1 MCVYVCTPSATNRSP
16 FLIPF
21 PLSPVSS
28 FFFSVVK
35 REHAADVKDVFFRL
49 LHAKMHERKGR
60 SHKYSPK
67 FQRQL
72 ILRYLVDCKTEAGS
86 SMLMDGFLQ
95 QVVLP
100 FSSTGAPPTI
110 NTPAGAEP
118 NVDALMQEFNFG
130 ADIHSCVPV
139 GRQVGTWAGV
149 RVRENEKGSERGREG
164 VREGVREGG
173 SK

>member
-1 MCVYVCTPSATNRSP
+1 MHAQLDLGCQVP
-16 FLIPF
+16 FEKLQSWLVPYPAGVLQWREARRCLPF
-21 PLSPVSS
+21 

-118 NVDALMQEFNFG
+118 SRNRSRRG
-130 ADIHSCVPV
+130 SSCSS
-139 GRQVGTWAGV
+139 T
-149 RVRENEKGSERGREG
+149 
-164 VREGVREGG
+164 GG
-173 SK
+173 